1 MIDYKHLSR
10 HNKPVL
16 LDDDNSP
23 SAWQEACFFLC
34 CGLCLLPF
42 VYSLCVVLG
51 VIRG

>member
-16 LDDDNSP
+16 DDDNSP
-23 SAWQEACFFLC
+23 TAWQEACFFLC